1 MITDTIHN
9 IREEKDD
16 SQCSNQ
22 PKCCLVVN
30 YEQQIVISMLNIID
44 EYSHNNKPV
53 EWIYDIYRGSAIMC
67 QMFAA

>member
-53 EWIYDIYRGSAIMC
+53 E
-67 QMFAA
+67 